1 MKVPMR
7 MIDLGATVASSAV
20 SRKCFL
26 CVSFIVLSATTL
38 GNRPQKQSLPE
49 TEPPQNLA
57 KSKDA
62 PASRQE
68 SDLIG
73 SQYAQWRTLGNLSTV
88 ATIGRRPV
96 LIGLFPRAYSIGSP
110 ETSLSVRLITKK
122 AGIHNR
128 WLLRYIRDGA
138 AQVSVASIGT
148 ISSTDQLEIETSI
161 NLTTLDSPASG
172 NHTYS
177 VQVRYVGDSVEGQFG
192 RLVIKSPRLAAIGL

>member
-1 MKVPMR
+1 MR
-7 MIDLGATVASSAV
+7 IPDLSATIASRAC
-20 SRKCFL
+20 SRRY
-26 CVSFIVLSATTL
+26 FICASYLVLSATTL
-38 GNRPQKQSLPE
+38 GINPQKQSPPKI
-49 TEPPQNLA
+49 EPVQDVA
-57 KSKDA
+57 KPKGA
-62 PASRQE
+62 VPSRLE

-73 SQYAQWRTLGNLSTV
+73 SQYLKWRTVGNLTTD

-122 AGIHNR
+122 AGVHNR

-138 AQVSVASIGT
+138 VQVSVASIGT

-161 NLTTLDSPASG
+161 NLTTLDLPASG